1 MLTNLAPASQGFIS
15 RGDNLTNALGNF
27 VSLLWLFNI
36 DRLAGIGG
44 RIVLYDVALVL
55 PAYELQS
62 LRLLL
67 NTPSSG
73 SDGLSVRASASRLL
87 ITQLQYN
94 QVMLLCSRGC
104 YPYIQRLVYEALTP
118 SLSPIRSR
126 LW

>member
-67 NTPSSG
+67 NMPSG
-73 SDGLSVRASASRLL
+73 SDGLSVLASASQLL
-87 ITQLQYN
+87 IAQLQYN

>member
-44 RIVLYDVALVL
+44 RIVLYDVARVL

-67 NTPSSG
+67 NMPSG
-73 SDGLSVRASASRLL
+73 SDGLSVLASASQLL
-87 ITQLQYN
+87 IAQLQYN